1 MPGEIPIISHP
12 ASQPCTYL
20 WACALCDENETCQKD
35 KEGHSRWLVNKRMAV
50 IRHKI
55 LVMSNKG
62 GVGKSTVTTNLA
74 VSLALLG
81 KEVGVADMD
90 IHGPNIPKMV
100 GGEGQKLKISATGGI
115 IPFQAYNIKV
125 ASMAFLLQNSDD
137 PIVWRDAYKYE
148 FINQLIGGV
157 EWQELDYLL
166 VDLPP
171 GTGNESVTTMD
182 LIGDV
187 TGCIIVTTPQEVAL
201 LDSRKSVNF
210 VKDSEF
216 PVIGIVENMSGMTC
230 PHCHKEIE
238 VFKKGGG
245 EAAALEMSVPFLGRI
260 PLDPDIAVQCD
271 AGEPYAMFCSDTD
284 TAAAFHELAQ
294 DRKST
299 RLNSNH
305 GYISYAVF
313 CLKKKKK
320 MDYHP
325 DRPVAWRADDDVRP
339 ATVLTDGAFREG
351 IPVNGAVGDCRSD
364 APHVVATAQPS
375 LV

>member
-1 MPGEIPIISHP
+1 MPGELPIIQHA

-35 KEGHSRWLVNKRMAV
+35 KEGHSRWLVNKRMSV
-50 IRHKI
+50 IRHKV

-81 KEVGVADMD
+81 KEVGVVDMD

-100 GGEGQKLKISATGGI
+100 GGEGQKLKISANGGI

-210 VKDSEF
+210 VKDSEL
-216 PVIGIVENMSGMTC
+216 PIIGIVENMSGLTC
-230 PHCHKEIE
+230 PHCQKEIN

-245 EAAALEMSVPFLGRI
+245 EAAAHDMGVPFLGRI
-260 PLDPDIAVQCD
+260 PLDPEVGAHCD
-271 AGEPYAMFCSDTD
+271 SGEPFAMFCSDTE
-284 TAAAFHELAQ
+284 TAQAFHDIANKV
-294 DRKST
+294 DDFVRK
-299 RLNSNH
+299 
-305 GYISYAVF
+305 
-313 CLKKKKK
+313 
-320 MDYHP
+320 
-325 DRPVAWRADDDVRP
+325 RAGGQVM
-339 ATVLTDGAFREG
+339 
-351 IPVNGAVGDCRSD
+351 
-364 APHVVATAQPS
+364 APPKNKPGFSPIKQ
-375 LV
+375 